1 MMSPTAAI
9 IAKAKSPLLP
19 KTLAEVA
26 PCFLA
31 RRWSLVADASLA
43 GPWAEAGLDLADLSI
58 DENLGAAP
66 ELGLVLGGDGTLLSA
81 ARRVGLRG
89 AKLLGINLGSLGFL
103 TPHSAND
110 AKHAVEAYLAG
121 ELVEDLRMMLHAE
134 LWRDGKNVM
143 QAEILNDAV
152 LAKGAL
158 ARIMDMHLSVNGQ
171 EAALI
176 KADGLII
183 ATPTGST
190 AYSLSANGPILHP
203 ALEALV
209 ISPICPHSLTLRP
222 LVVDA
227 AMRVAIT
234 VGDAEDAHL
243 TLDGQIGQPVRMGD
257 RIEVSRSAHTITLLQ
272 SPALPYFQ
280 LLQQKLHWSD
290 R

>member
-1 MMSPTAAI
+1 MIPTAAI

-19 KTLAEVA
+19 RTLAEVA
-26 PCFLA
+26 PCFLD
-31 RRWSLVADASLA
+31 RGWRLVADASLA
-43 GPWAEAGLDLADLSI
+43 GPWSEAGLDPAALQI
-58 DENLGAAP
+58 DENLGGAP

-103 TPHSAND
+103 TSHSADD
-110 AKHAVEAYLAG
+110 AKQAVEDYLEG
-121 ELVEDLRMMLHAE
+121 KLMEDSRMMLHAE
-134 LWRDGKNVM
+134 LWRDGGKVM
-143 QAEILNDAV
+143 EAEILNDAV

-176 KADGLII
+176 KADGLIV

-190 AYSLSANGPILHP
+190 AYSLSADGPILHP
-203 ALEALV
+203 GLEALV

-243 TLDGQIGQPVRMGD
+243 TLDGQIGQAVQQGD
-257 RIEVSRSAHTITLLQ
+257 SIEMSRSDHIITLLQ
-272 SPALPYFQ
+272 SPSLPYFQ
-280 LLQQKLHWSD
+280 LLQQKLHWAD